1 MRAAVVNEHSSLTY
15 SWLMKDHVRFFT
27 YGGTSPGEASGVS
40 GRLVDQ
46 RPRCPGIRRS
56 HRAPGPGSAHR
67 RCRGGGL
74 VHLLAGRADGGYG
87 GLLGFSGDGS
97 ARARPG
103 RSNAARSPPRGDAS
117 GGRHHRS
124 LRARPAEGRAC
135 DFSRQGGRRRASAA
149 RLLVLGLTHGVLR
162 RPHPGGPAPA
172 AERFRRSTRVCSRRL
187 GRALGLHGLGRPR
200 LTSKGK
206 SRLT

>member
-46 RPRCPGIRRS
+46 RPGCPGIRRS
-56 HRAPGPGSAHR
+56 HRAPGSGSARR

-74 VHLLAGRADGGYG
+74 VRLLAGRADGGYG

-103 RSNAARSPPRGDAS
+103 RSNAARPPPRGDAS
-117 GGRHHRS
+117 GGRHRRS
-124 LRARPAEGRAC
+124 LLARSAEVRPG
-135 DFSRQGGRRRASAA
+135 DFSRQGGRGRAAAA
-149 RLLVLGLTHGVLR
+149 RLGVLGLTRGVPR
-162 RPHPGGPAPA
+162 GPHRGRPAPVL
-172 AERFRRSTRVCSRRL
+172 ERFRRSTSVCSRRL
-187 GRALGLHGLGRPR
+187 GRALGLHGLGRSRP
-200 LTSKGK
+200 TSKGK

>member
-15 SWLMKDHVRFFT
+15 SWLMKDRVRFFT

-46 RPRCPGIRRS
+46 RPRCPGVRRPQ
-56 HRAPGPGSAHR
+56 RAPGPGSARR

-74 VHLLAGRADGGYG
+74 VRLLAGRADSGYG

-103 RSNAARSPPRGDAS
+103 RSNAARPPPRGDAS
-117 GGRHHRS
+117 GGRDHRS
-124 LRARPAEGRAC
+124 LRVRPAEGRAG
-135 DFSRQGGRRRASAA
+135 DFSRQGGRDRASAA
-149 RLLVLGLTHGVLR
+149 RLEVLGLTRGVLR
-162 RPHPGGPAPA
+162 RPHPGRPAPP
-172 AERFRRSTRVCSRRL
+172 AERFRRSTRVCSCRL
-187 GRALGLHGLGRPR
+187 GRALGLRGLGCSQP
-200 LTSKGK
+200 TSKG
-206 SRLT
+206 